1 MWLSATCT
9 YIHISQ
15 ASRHCTCRRKELYMG
30 RHITPNSAKERLGC
44 TPGVVSAR
52 RCTCW
57 PTAYNGGAACAGEA
71 GGINCAASS
80 INYENYGC
88 KNNDI
93 MMERGSS
100 SFARTLLNFL
110 FAFLASLA
118 TLAAALAFLI
128 LIRSAYDS
136 FRTLTD
142 AGWR

>member
-1 MWLSATCT
+1 
-9 YIHISQ
+9 
-15 ASRHCTCRRKELYMG
+15 
-30 RHITPNSAKERLGC
+30 
-44 TPGVVSAR
+44 V
-52 RCTCW
+52 

-71 GGINCAASS
+71 GGINYTASS

-88 KNNDI
+88 KNNNI
-93 MMERGSS
+93 MMERGSP

-118 TLAAALAFLI
+118 ALAAALAFLI